1 MVLEDTADV
10 DLDVLVVEVVD
21 VTTVPDAW
29 SWFAPMAS
37 IIDTSS
43 TVAPLMK
50 ISFADPPI
58 WNNDPN
64 TCPD

>member
-1 MVLEDTADV
+1 MDPDTADV
-10 DLDVLVVEVVD
+10 DLVVVVVEVVD

-43 TVAPLMK
+43 TVAPLMN
-50 ISFADPPI
+50 ISFDV
-58 WNNDPN
+58 
-64 TCPD
+64 PDI